1 MGKSIETGITYV
13 VAIARERPVSGPWSA
28 EEAKAK
34 ALSVPDGHVIEVD
47 VKANGDVVNT
57 ATGAVIGSA
66 S

>member
-1 MGKSIETGITYV
+1 MSIETGITYV
-13 VAIARERPVSGPWSA
+13 VAIAGNPVSGPWTA

-47 VKANGDVVNT
+47 VKANGDVVDT

>member
-1 MGKSIETGITYV
+1 V
-13 VAIARERPVSGPWSA
+13 VAIAGNPVSGPWSA